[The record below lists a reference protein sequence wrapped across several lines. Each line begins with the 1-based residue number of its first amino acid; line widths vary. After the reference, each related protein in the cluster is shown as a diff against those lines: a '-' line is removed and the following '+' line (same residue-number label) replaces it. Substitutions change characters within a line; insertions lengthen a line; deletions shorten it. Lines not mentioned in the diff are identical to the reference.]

1 MKPLEV
7 AYSHTLLLIILMAS
21 VSLDLTQLNCVF
33 TLNVR
38 CDGVG
43 MQSIEYCQLSEKLF
57 VLSLTLFLL
66 KYGDTIL
73 HFIGTFACS
82 FFLL

>member
-21 VSLDLTQLNCVF
+21 VDLTQLNCVF

-43 MQSIEYCQLSEKLF
+43 MQSIEYCQLSGKLF